1 VNREIEH
8 YTALLED
15 AREREAISTVFNIS
29 RLGNQLMQHNTPWK
43 LVKGD
48 AKDKSRAGTVVG
60 ISVNLACLLSVL
72 IQPYMPGLS
81 RELQKQLAAPQ
92 SVNFI
97 PHKMSILLPPGHRI
111 SEPSPLVAEI
121 KQALVSELKV
131 RYAGKQSSRDKDKDK
146 QSSKDKDKP
155 STDAVPA
162 QSSADVSSLEAMV
175 TAQGNKV
182 RELKAAKG
190 DKDAINA
197 AVAHLL
203 DLKKQLCVAQ
213 GVDPATLV
221 KPGKKKK

>member
-1 VNREIEH
+1 M
-8 YTALLED
+8 
-15 AREREAISTVFNIS
+15 
-29 RLGNQLMQHNTPWK
+29 G
-43 LVKGD
+43 
-48 AKDKSRAGTVVG
+48 
-60 ISVNLACLLSVL
+60 
-72 IQPYMPGLS
+72 
-81 RELQKQLAAPQ
+81 
-92 SVNFI
+92 
-97 PHKMSILLPPGHRI
+97 

-155 STDAVPA
+155 KSTEAAPA

-175 TAQGNKV
+175 AAQGNKV

-203 DLKKQLCVAQ
+203 DLKKQRCVAQ
-213 GVDPATLV
+213 GVDPATLA